1 MCIGHT
7 CLKNIVSLGNF
18 QFFLQLAAYNLDNLL
33 LKIKIDNPIIISG
46 IMTDHELNM
55 IIQIQHHS
63 LKYFDV

>member
-7 CLKNIVSLGNF
+7 CLKIIVSLGNF

-33 LKIKIDNPIIISG
+33 LKIKIDNPIIISV

-63 LKYFDV
+63 LKYFHV